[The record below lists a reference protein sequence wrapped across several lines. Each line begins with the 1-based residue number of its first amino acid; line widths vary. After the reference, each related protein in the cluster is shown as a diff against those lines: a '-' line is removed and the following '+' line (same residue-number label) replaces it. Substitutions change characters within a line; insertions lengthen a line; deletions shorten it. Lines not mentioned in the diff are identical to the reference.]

1 MYRYSIC
8 DPLKPEIIE
17 MGNISKDEVM
27 DILNKFP
34 WFDLLKKMDDTDPA
48 KVYYAPS
55 IEFENK
61 DNHHGLAISIVGD
74 EKDYEFYI
82 FYKRPKMRVRLF
94 GLIKYLNKDY
104 LSDRTQQSLT
114 DVQECV
120 QALLNNDFVTLEK
133 RWG

>member
-17 MGNISKDEVM
+17 MGNIAKEDVM
-27 DILNKFP
+27 DILNQFP
-34 WFDLLKKMDDTDPA
+34 WFDLLKKMNDADPA
-48 KVYYAPS
+48 KVNYSPS
-55 IEFENK
+55 IEFENT
-61 DNHHGLAISIVGD
+61 DNHHGLSISIVGD
-74 EKDYEFYI
+74 EKDYEFYV

-94 GLIKYLNKDY
+94 GLIKNLDKDY
-104 LSDRTQQSLT
+104 LSDRTQQSLA

-133 RWG
+133 KWG